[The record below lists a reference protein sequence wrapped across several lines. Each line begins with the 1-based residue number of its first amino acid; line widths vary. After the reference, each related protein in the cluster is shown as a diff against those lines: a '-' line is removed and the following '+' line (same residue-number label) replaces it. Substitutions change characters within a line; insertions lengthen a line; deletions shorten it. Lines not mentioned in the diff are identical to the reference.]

1 MSAALHLAKPEHLE
15 KLLAMVEAFH
25 AEEGLETSPEHRHAG
40 IEPLLEG
47 IPYGAIYII
56 GPTRAPIGYIVVTF
70 GWSVEFGGM
79 DGFVDELYIRPPVRG
94 RGLASEVLIELPK
107 TLAQAGI
114 KALHLEVDRNNE
126 QAQRLYQ
133 RTRFHPRDRYMLM
146 TKVL

>member
-1 MSAALHLAKPEHLE
+1 MSAALHLARPEHLE
-15 KLLAMVEAFH
+15 KLLSLVAAFH
-25 AEEGLETSPEHRHAG
+25 AEAGFDTSPEGRRAG

-47 IPYGAIYII
+47 IPYGAVYLI

-114 KALHLEVDRNNE
+114 KALHLEVDRDNA
-126 QAQRLYQ
+126 QAQNLYL
-133 RTRFHPRDRYMLM
+133 RSRFESRDKYMLM
-146 TKVL
+146 TKIL

>member
-1 MSAALHLAKPEHLE
+1 MSAALHLARPEHLE
-15 KLLAMVEAFH
+15 KLLTMVEAFH
-25 AEEGLETSPEHRHAG
+25 AEEGLETSPELQRAG

-47 IPYGAIYII
+47 IPYGAVYII

-79 DGFVDELYIRPPVRG
+79 DGFVDEIYIRPPVRG

-114 KALHLEVDRNNE
+114 KALHLEVDRENE

-133 RTRFHPRDRYMLM
+133 RTRFQPRDRYMLM
-146 TKVL
+146 TKIL